1 MKQLIKLN
9 KVKPNPSNP
18 RIIKDEK
25 YKKLLNSINEF
36 PEMLEKRPIVVDEDF
51 VVLGGNMR
59 LRACKEAGLKEVWID
74 VAVGW
79 SQEKKD
85 EFIIKDNVGF
95 GEWEWDILANEWDSV
110 QLADWGLDV
119 WENLDDIEAEDGLID
134 DDEIPEVANY
144 KVQRG
149 DIWKLGEHRIMC
161 GDSTNLDD
169 VQMLVENQEV
179 DILITD
185 PPYNVDYTGKTKDA
199 LKIQNDKM
207 SDEGFRQFL
216 TDTFMNAD
224 AVLKQ
229 GGVFYIWHA
238 DSEGYNFRGACHDVN
253 WKVRQCLIW
262 NKNSMVMGRQDYH
275 WKHEPCL
282 YGWKDGAGHY
292 WGSDRKQV
300 TVMDFQRPN
309 RNNLHPTTKPIELME
324 YQINNNTKPQEKV
337 LDLFAGSGSTLI
349 AAEKLNR
356 KCYGMELDEKYCDV
370 IIERWEQFTGKKAEK
385 IN

>member
-9 KVKPNPSNP
+9 KIKPNPSNP